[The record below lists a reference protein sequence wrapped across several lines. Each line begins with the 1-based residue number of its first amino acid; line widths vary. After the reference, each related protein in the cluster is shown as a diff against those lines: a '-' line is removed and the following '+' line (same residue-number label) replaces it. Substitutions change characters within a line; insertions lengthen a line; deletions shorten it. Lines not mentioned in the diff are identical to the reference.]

1 MGRRR
6 RKDLSRV
13 TEYGRKMEVEG
24 VLIGLSFKQAKRVF
38 WVPRRRLAA
47 DLCLLNVTTCQI
59 YLKSLQNLGNFTVHQ
74 DLCESHTLAECL
86 LYYSVLGHCPCLN
99 AEAAEALSSSVSEIV
114 QQSDRVRDYLSSNK
128 SSYVNRSIPNS
139 PVISRKLAA
148 TQQLIARPVAESGQA
163 DQ

>member
-59 YLKSLQNLGNFTVHQ
+59 YLKSLQNLGKFTVYQ
-74 DLCESHTLAECL
+74 DLYESHALAECR

-99 AEAAEALSSSVSEIV
+99 VEA
-114 QQSDRVRDYLSSNK
+114 
-128 SSYVNRSIPNS
+128 
-139 PVISRKLAA
+139 
-148 TQQLIARPVAESGQA
+148 
-163 DQ
+163 